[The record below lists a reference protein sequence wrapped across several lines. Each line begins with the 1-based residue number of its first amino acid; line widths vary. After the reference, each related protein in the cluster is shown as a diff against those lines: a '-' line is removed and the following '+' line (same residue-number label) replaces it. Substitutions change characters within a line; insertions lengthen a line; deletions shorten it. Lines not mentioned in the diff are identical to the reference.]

1 MRTNIA
7 AGRALKP
14 SRLMIVISFSIF
26 CDCPAV
32 PRRAG
37 RVSQWRTLV
46 LIDGG
51 AFSFTAWVDSAK
63 LETTCGDRGAF
74 SFTAWVNSGKLETT
88 CGDRGAFSFNACVN
102 SWSLETIRGAFV

>member
-7 AGRALKP
+7 AGRADKP

-32 PRRAG
+32 RRRVR
-37 RVSQWRTLV
+37 RVSERRTLE
-46 LIDGG
+46 LI
-51 AFSFTAWVDSAK
+51 
-63 LETTCGDRGAF
+63 DRGAF
-74 SFTAWVNSGKLETT
+74 SFTARVTSGKLETT

-102 SWSLETIRGAFV
+102 SWSLETIRGAFVNTVVASFLE